1 MKTRLLLLL
10 LHLFV
15 QVSTAIAQTSEDYDV
30 KSLFANTPIT
40 TSEMVK
46 MVRNIVYPVNYST
59 GLVDITIP
67 LYEIKC
73 ADISL
78 PITLKYH
85 ASGVK
90 LVEGSGSVG
99 QGWTLSCEPMISKKT
114 RGVDDRFANYR
125 CNVDLDSS
133 NPWNYYY
140 MAINT
145 KDGQPDEY
153 YFSLPEYQGE
163 FMYVM
168 DPKDRSKEFMCLP
181 YQNLKILQE
190 SGNNWSI
197 TDDKGRQYFFD
208 GVRESYGEASTGWK
222 ATGIVASNHKDSI
235 TFSYFD
241 DMEHSKFYRDYMV
254 VIDDFS
260 DRMSLETNRE
270 EYRYLGD
277 NIVGNTELMC
287 PLRDYWMQDPV
298 VYSFVYDTTIGGR
311 YMQTYQSDSKGNL
324 FKDTMSGVFDNVGDI
339 IIMGKKLKD
348 IVFPGGRV
356 SFSYIRV
363 SGVKLLSKIEVYNHK
378 KLVRMITFDM
388 EHIASQNRN
397 FLNGISISGA
407 EGNACEKYA
416 FDYYEKYRLP
426 KVGNKSIDF
435 WGYYNGVSRKD
446 TTTLVPYQTITTTR
460 SFRHPTG
467 TYGKDY
473 DFKIHIGSELSR
485 EASEEYMRF
494 GTLKSI
500 TYPAG
505 SKDVFEY
512 ESHRYKDNHDNDN
525 IRLAGGLRIKSI
537 VTYNGSKPQRTR
549 SFTYGAD
556 EDGCGFS
563 PMSSDLDHF
572 IYERHK
578 QYIEPVSLWY
588 GPLSTSIGYL
598 ANQVISARHRTF
610 FSSPILPNTFS
621 NGSSVMYDYVT
632 EYNGTPENNSG
643 KTVYHYC
650 IDTDTLMAPI
660 YTTAQ
665 CDTKTSW
672 KYRHLIDKSVYKK
685 TEKDY
690 KLVEKTENV
699 YDTDVPK
706 FGTVR
711 TLEVT
716 LNNLIEGDGNK
727 MPDLVYDA
735 NPSYTDVEIG
745 AKVLRNQVESKY
757 DDEGRCI
764 AKTTTYSYKGSPSY
778 LVNDIVSENL
788 SDGNVIVTKKS
799 YPVDF
804 SQAPYGNMQNEN
816 MFPVVSNEVVNGKD
830 KVHVST
836 PYQKVASG
844 IYAPKYKEIIYPGDA
859 MAKQR
864 IQYRHDAYGNK
875 IEEVKDGKEYV
886 VYLYGY
892 NHQYVVARIEN
903 ATYDEVSA
911 LLGETAINGM
921 ACSADMDS
929 WTDKLEV
936 LRNKLPHA
944 HIYTYTYDPLIGLA
958 SIKEPNG
965 NLIHYEYDELGR
977 LQRTYQVV
985 NGSTEV
991 LSRYQYHYKTEK

>member
-324 FKDTMSGVFDNVGDI
+324 FNLLYSQGHSVF
-339 IIMGKKLKD
+339 
-348 IVFPGGRV
+348 
-356 SFSYIRV
+356 
-363 SGVKLLSKIEVYNHK
+363 
-378 KLVRMITFDM
+378 
-388 EHIASQNRN
+388 
-397 FLNGISISGA
+397 IS
-407 EGNACEKYA
+407 C
-416 FDYYEKYRLP
+416 
-426 KVGNKSIDF
+426 
-435 WGYYNGVSRKD
+435 
-446 TTTLVPYQTITTTR
+446 
-460 SFRHPTG
+460 
-467 TYGKDY
+467 
-473 DFKIHIGSELSR
+473 
-485 EASEEYMRF
+485 
-494 GTLKSI
+494 
-500 TYPAG
+500 
-505 SKDVFEY
+505 
-512 ESHRYKDNHDNDN
+512 
-525 IRLAGGLRIKSI
+525 IK
-537 VTYNGSKPQRTR
+537 
-549 SFTYGAD
+549 
-556 EDGCGFS
+556 
-563 PMSSDLDHF
+563 
-572 IYERHK
+572 
-578 QYIEPVSLWY
+578 LWY
-588 GPLSTSIGYL
+588 
-598 ANQVISARHRTF
+598 
-610 FSSPILPNTFS
+610 FSLVKS
-621 NGSSVMYDYVT
+621 
-632 EYNGTPENNSG
+632 EATPPF
-643 KTVYHYC
+643 Y
-650 IDTDTLMAPI
+650 
-660 YTTAQ
+660 
-665 CDTKTSW
+665 
-672 KYRHLIDKSVYKK
+672 
-685 TEKDY
+685 
-690 KLVEKTENV
+690 
-699 YDTDVPK
+699 
-706 FGTVR
+706 
-711 TLEVT
+711 
-716 LNNLIEGDGNK
+716 
-727 MPDLVYDA
+727 
-735 NPSYTDVEIG
+735 
-745 AKVLRNQVESKY
+745 
-757 DDEGRCI
+757 
-764 AKTTTYSYKGSPSY
+764 
-778 LVNDIVSENL
+778 
-788 SDGNVIVTKKS
+788 
-799 YPVDF
+799 
-804 SQAPYGNMQNEN
+804 
-816 MFPVVSNEVVNGKD
+816 
-830 KVHVST
+830 
-836 PYQKVASG
+836 
-844 IYAPKYKEIIYPGDA
+844 
-859 MAKQR
+859 
-864 IQYRHDAYGNK
+864 
-875 IEEVKDGKEYV
+875 
-886 VYLYGY
+886 
-892 NHQYVVARIEN
+892 
-903 ATYDEVSA
+903 
-911 LLGETAINGM
+911 
-921 ACSADMDS
+921 
-929 WTDKLEV
+929 
-936 LRNKLPHA
+936 
-944 HIYTYTYDPLIGLA
+944 
-958 SIKEPNG
+958 
-965 NLIHYEYDELGR
+965 
-977 LQRTYQVV
+977 
-985 NGSTEV
+985 
-991 LSRYQYHYKTEK
+991 